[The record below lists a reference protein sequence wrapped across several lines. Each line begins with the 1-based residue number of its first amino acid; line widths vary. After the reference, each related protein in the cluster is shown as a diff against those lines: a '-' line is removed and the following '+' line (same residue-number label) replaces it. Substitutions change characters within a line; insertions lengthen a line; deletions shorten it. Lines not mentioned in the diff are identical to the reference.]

1 MCIYTY
7 MHTYI
12 NFTILV
18 IHFEAISFTL
28 KFISTSSGKIPVG
41 YDIIHLGRVSN
52 QSSLSPG
59 GWGLQ
64 RGGSF
69 LGIGLDGFITGSL
82 PIQGPTSRLPLRLS
96 PRRIGSTPP
105 KMTTESQQDH
115 LQHDHDH
122 EHLYS
127 VPDTRPRS
135 KEM

>member
-1 MCIYTY
+1 

-18 IHFEAISFTL
+18 VHFEAISFTL
-28 KFISTSSGKIPVG
+28 KFISTFSGKIPVG
-41 YDIIHLGRVSN
+41 SDIIHLGRVRN

-69 LGIGLDGFITGSL
+69 LGIGLDGFIAGSL

-96 PRRIGSTPP
+96 PRLLGSAPP
-105 KMTTESQQDH
+105 KTTTEFQQDH
-115 LQHDHDH
+115 LPRDRDH
-122 EHLYS
+122 
-127 VPDTRPRS
+127 
-135 KEM
+135 